1 MGERRPPLTLTLMA
15 RSLFLLTLLLAACGG
30 GSADR
35 GLEVVD
41 YNAVESPPAPAP
53 ESAADGALG
62 AAPARQA
69 ALQGTTPDTAATPR
83 HLIRRASLRLRVDD
97 YAEARTEVTGLVGR
111 FGAYVAGEQE
121 QRYPERVENTLTIRV
136 PAARFDGLMEALL
149 AVGDEV
155 DARSVEVE
163 DVTRQYVDLE
173 ARLGARRAVA
183 ERLTALLAR
192 ANSVEDV
199 LAVQT
204 QLAQVQEGIE
214 AAEAE
219 LRYLRNQVSLS
230 TITLTLFEESA
241 TGVLAGPSF
250 LSRLGDAFEAGWNG
264 VKELALAT
272 VALWP
277 LWVLVALAVP
287 VARRLERRRKARR
300 VAAT

>member
-1 MGERRPPLTLTLMA
+1 MA
-15 RSLFLLTLLLAACGG
+15 RLPILLALMIAACGG
-30 GSADR
+30 GGYDRSA
-35 GLEVVD
+35 E
-41 YNAVESPPAPAP
+41 APVTADLQEAP
-53 ESAADGALG
+53 QE

-69 ALQGTTPDTAATPR
+69 AAQDAAPDTASTAR

-97 YAEARTEVTGLVGR
+97 YAEARTEVTALVGR
-111 FGAYVAGEQE
+111 FGAYLGGEQE
-121 QRYPERVENTLTIRV
+121 QRYPEHIENTLTLRV
-136 PAARFDGLMEALL
+136 PAARFDALMEALL

-155 DARSVEVE
+155 DARTVEVE

-183 ERLTALLAR
+183 DRLAALLAR

-219 LRYLRNQVSLS
+219 LRFLRNQVALS
-230 TITLTLFEESA
+230 TITVTLLEESA
-241 TGVLAGPSF
+241 TGLLAGPSF
-250 LSRLGDAFEAGWNG
+250 LSRLGDAFETGWEG
-264 VKELALAT
+264 MQALAVVA

-277 LWVLVALAVP
+277 FWLLVALLVP
-287 VARRLERRRKARR
+287 VVRRLERRRKTRR
-300 VAAT
+300 AAA